1 MSRSGQSKRQPER
14 KIRYAVIGLGHIAQV
29 AVLPAFKNAGNSEL
43 FALVSGDSE
52 KLKKLGE
59 KYKIAH
65 RYSYDDYSRALG
77 NVDAVY
83 LALPNHLHREYAVRA
98 AAAGVHVLCEKPM
111 AVTEEDCQAM
121 ITAAEQNNAKLMIA
135 YRLHF
140 EAGNLEAIRLV
151 KRGKLG
157 KVRFFTS
164 EFAQQVR
171 GDNVRV
177 TEFAAQGGGPLFDM
191 GVYCINAARYLFG
204 THPTE
209 VFAVTA
215 NNGEERFRQV
225 EEMTAVVMR
234 FPQDRIATFTCSF
247 GAADVSRY
255 SLIGTKGVLRVD
267 PAYEYAMGIE
277 HQLTVGGRRKT
288 RTFPKRDQFAA
299 ELAYF
304 SDCILKNK
312 EPEPSG
318 LEGLADIR
326 IVQAI
331 YESARLKEAVSIAP
345 VPSKKRPNLQQEI
358 HRPAHGKPQTFH
370 AKPVSREAA

>member
-1 MSRSGQSKRQPER
+1 
-14 KIRYAVIGLGHIAQV
+14 
-29 AVLPAFKNAGNSEL
+29 
-43 FALVSGDSE
+43 
-52 KLKKLGE
+52 
-59 KYKIAH
+59 
-65 RYSYDDYSRALG
+65 
-77 NVDAVY
+77 
-83 LALPNHLHREYAVRA
+83 
-98 AAAGVHVLCEKPM
+98 
-111 AVTEEDCQAM
+111 
-121 ITAAEQNNAKLMIA
+121 
-135 YRLHF
+135 
-140 EAGNLEAIRLV
+140 V

-204 THPTE
+204 TNPTE

-225 EEMTAVVMR
+225 EEMTSVVMR

-277 HQLTVGGRRKT
+277 HQLTVGGRVKT

-358 HRPAHGKPQTFH
+358 HRPAHGKPQIFH